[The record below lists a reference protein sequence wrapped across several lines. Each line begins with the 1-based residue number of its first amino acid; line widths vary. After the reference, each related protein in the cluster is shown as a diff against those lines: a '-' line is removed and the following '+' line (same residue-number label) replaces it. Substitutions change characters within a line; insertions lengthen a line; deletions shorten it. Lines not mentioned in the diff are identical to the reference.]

1 MERVPPMSAPEVTMS
16 QALNTTVN
24 GSSGTCV
31 EAADWLS
38 GLYAEAH
45 DADGAT
51 RDARGAA
58 ESGWHG
64 PAEAAFADALHG
76 IPGDMASLTENA
88 YQCEWALRDFAAALD
103 KVVDTMNAALER
115 ARSGDLR
122 VDGPFIIAPQAP
134 PPITSLP
141 TGRCTPQDAQVA
153 ARNYQGDIAAL
164 REAQIEYNTKAAVYN
179 ACKALVE
186 DARRIEQRAHEELRA
201 SMHSTSD
208 AAADWVS
215 IGLAATSRALSYI
228 TTLENPRR
236 EAANTATRLTHQA
249 RFLQDYAL
257 GRVADATPLQKRIL
271 ELSASKAR
279 DAAAAHA
286 RAKEFEKFLTTV
298 PQGARDTITAYP
310 GKAALDDP
318 AAHTK
323 TPLPEGAIKTLKGM
337 PYLGGVLVAG
347 TEIWHAMKGQ
357 QSWTKAGADTTGIVV
372 GSAIGGAEAGF
383 YAGMIS
389 GAPAGPVGSLVVG
402 TVGATIGAIA
412 GQQIVDHFVPK

>member
-38 GLYAEAH
+38 GLYAGAH

-51 RDARGAA
+51 RNARGAA
-58 ESGWHG
+58 ESDWHG
-64 PAEAAFADALHG
+64 PAEAAFADALRG
-76 IPGDMASLTENA
+76 VPGDMASLTENA

-103 KVVDTMNAALER
+103 KVVDTMNTALQR

-134 PPITSLP
+134 PPVTSLP
-141 TGRCTPQDAQVA
+141 PGRCTPQDAQVA
-153 ARNYQGDIAAL
+153 ARNYQGDITAL
-164 REAQIEYNTKAAVYN
+164 REAQLDYNTRAGIYN

-201 SMHSTSD
+201 SMRSTND
-208 AAADWVS
+208 AVADWVT

-236 EAANTATRLTHQA
+236 EATNTATRLTHQA

-257 GRVADATPLQKRIL
+257 GKVSDATPLQKRIL

-286 RAKEFEKFLTTV
+286 RANEFEKFLATV
-298 PQGARDTITAYP
+298 PQGARNTITAYP
-310 GKAALDDP
+310 GRAALDDP
-318 AAHTK
+318 AAHAK
-323 TPLPEGAIKTLKGM
+323 TPLPDSAIKTLKGM
-337 PYLGGVLVAG
+337 PYLGGMLTAVNEGYHSYRDDQSWQKGAADTAG
-347 TEIWHAMKGQ
+347 TIVG
-357 QSWTKAGADTTGIVV
+357 GAV
-372 GSAIGGAEAGF
+372 GGAEAGF
-383 YAGMIS
+383 YAGMIT
-389 GAPAGPVGSLVVG
+389 GAPAGPVGSLMIG